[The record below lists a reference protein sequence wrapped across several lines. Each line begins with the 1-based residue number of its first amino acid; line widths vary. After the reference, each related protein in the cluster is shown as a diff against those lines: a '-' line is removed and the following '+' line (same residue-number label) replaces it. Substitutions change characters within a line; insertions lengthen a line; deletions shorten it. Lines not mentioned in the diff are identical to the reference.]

1 MSIQSRFTS
10 STTVAF
16 EFQRTEALANQP
28 TLFVSQVA
36 INLASA
42 PTAQGEIE
50 IFLSD
55 HEGEDLIWE
64 AEAMSKTH
72 VSYSPKLHLPVT
84 RDAKLIL
91 RYANADS
98 VEVTARFLWRV

>member
-1 MSIQSRFTS
+1 MIQSRFTS
-10 STTVAF
+10 STAVAF

-28 TLFVSQVA
+28 TLFVSQIA

-55 HEGEDLIWE
+55 HEGEDKIWRIE
-64 AEAMSKTH
+64 GMNKTFT
-72 VSYSPKLHLPVT
+72 SYTPKLHLPIAK
-84 RDAKLIL
+84 DAKLIL